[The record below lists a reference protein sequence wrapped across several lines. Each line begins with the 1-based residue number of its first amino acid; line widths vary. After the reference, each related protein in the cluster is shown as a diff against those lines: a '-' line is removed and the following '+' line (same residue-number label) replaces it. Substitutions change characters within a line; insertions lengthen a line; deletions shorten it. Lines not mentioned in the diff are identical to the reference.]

1 MLGFILRRL
10 GRHKSI
16 KVLFLVSTMTL
27 LIGIG
32 LYVSQVA

>member
-1 MLGFILRRL
+1 MLGIILRLL

-16 KVLFLVSTMTL
+16 KVLFLMSTMAL

-32 LYVSQVA
+32 LYTLTQG

>member
-1 MLGFILRRL
+1 MLGIILRRL

-16 KVLFLVSTMTL
+16 KVLFLMSSMAL

-32 LYVSQVA
+32 LYMVTTG